1 MVSFWPWKA
10 DDSSPASFE
19 KVLSTLSTRINKTNT
34 KLESLRQT
42 SRRFSALWTLYT
54 SFAYLLCSLILILVV
69 GWREWGVAEY
79 AGLVGGP
86 VVIYLVRTT
95 IQAVYS
101 YRIAKLQAQSDG
113 FQKQRDATIEK
124 LKAATKYNTTQE
136 LLQKYGG
143 MPPSEEKLA
152 GGNSQKNTPKKM
164 NSPDSR
170 QPRTGVVPP
179 PTANIPRRNQPV
191 SLPGTPQ
198 RANPHPQD
206 PNIQRGPFS
215 ATAAVPP
222 WQDPSSPMEPSA
234 DFAPNAFSSNPQYAQ
249 PGEGSNWYDRLMDLV
264 LGEDETLPRNR
275 LALICHRCRL
285 VNGQAPPGV
294 QTLEAIGIWRC
305 SGCNAV
311 NGVENE
317 GAQLLKEI
325 KKQAVTPGKRSS
337 SKEEKAVTTESRV
350 AEEDAAE
357 TSDNAQSDGPSQ
369 NTPSSGSE
377 KEESPRSGEATGSQR
392 KTDTAWRR
400 SSRVKKKTKG

>member
-69 GWREWGVAEY
+69 GWREWGVVEY

-143 MPPSEEKLA
+143 MPPSEEKPA
-152 GGNSQKNTPKKM
+152 RGISQKNTPNKM
-164 NSPDSR
+164 NSPDSK

-249 PGEGSNWYDRLMDLV
+249 PGE
-264 LGEDETLPRNR
+264 
-275 LALICHRCRL
+275 
-285 VNGQAPPGV
+285 
-294 QTLEAIGIWRC
+294 
-305 SGCNAV
+305 
-311 NGVENE
+311 
-317 GAQLLKEI
+317 
-325 KKQAVTPGKRSS
+325 
-337 SKEEKAVTTESRV
+337 
-350 AEEDAAE
+350 
-357 TSDNAQSDGPSQ
+357 
-369 NTPSSGSE
+369 
-377 KEESPRSGEATGSQR
+377 
-392 KTDTAWRR
+392 
-400 SSRVKKKTKG
+400 